1 MFRQHHAISY
11 LFSKSLY
18 PCTVLVFLLLSYNA
32 SGQKLINTTGTTIS
46 NSNYSFEYSVG
57 EISITTLTANANA
70 SYITQ
75 GLLQPNIKI
84 INPACVIV
92 NDTVSCF
99 PNPTQNILSIVTRVD
114 WITSYRIY
122 AADGK
127 LVRIANFV
135 NNQINMNYLPG
146 GAYFIKLYPGC
157 DDKYRILK
165 VIKQ

>member
-1 MFRQHHAISY
+1 MHIRCLFTSY
-11 LFSKSLY
+11 KIKTIFVIICGIFLY
-18 PCTVLVFLLLSYNA
+18 CSA
-32 SGQKLINTTGTTIS
+32 SAQKLINTTGATIS
-46 NSNYSFEYSVG
+46 DSRYSIEYSVG

-99 PNPTQNILSIVTRVD
+99 PNPTQNILSVVTRVD

-135 NNQINMNYLPG
+135 NHQINMNYLPG

-157 DDKYRILK
+157 DDKYRVLK

>member
-1 MFRQHHAISY
+1 MVATIAIF
-11 LFSKSLY
+11 LFGS
-18 PCTVLVFLLLSYNA
+18 A
-32 SGQKLINTTGTTIS
+32 SAQKLFNTTGSTLRNDKYII
-46 NSNYSFEYSVG
+46 EYSVG
-57 EISITTLTANANA
+57 EISIATLTETATG
-70 SYITQ
+70 SQITQ

-84 INPACVIV
+84 INPACPII
-92 NDTVSCF
+92 NDTINCF
-99 PNPTQNILSIVTRVD
+99 PNPVERVLSVVGRLD

-135 NNQINMNYLPG
+135 SNQINMYNLPG

-157 DDKYRILK
+157 DDKYRVLK

>member
-1 MFRQHHAISY
+1 MYSRLLTSLTSSLKFTVVVIAAIF
-11 LFSKSLY
+11 FSSD
-18 PCTVLVFLLLSYNA
+18 SSA
-32 SGQKLINTTGTTIS
+32 QKLVNTSGATVGDSKYII
-46 NSNYSFEYSVG
+46 EYSIG
-57 EISITTLTANANA
+57 EISITTLTETTNAN
-70 SYITQ
+70 YITQ

-92 NDTVSCF
+92 NDTINCF
-99 PNPTQNILSIVTRVD
+99 PNPVQKILSVVGRLD

-135 NNQINMNYLPG
+135 NNQINMYNLPG

-157 DDKYRILK
+157 DDKFRVLK